1 MHPVLRLF
9 EDTIAGGSPDVSLP
23 ALPRMIFI
31 VHGSVTIA
39 GKTLRDGETWNGD
52 SAEALKAGKD
62 GVTLWRYEVAPAG
75 ATGGAASGPGVRS
88 LEKLTAAM
96 ATMPKGELLLR
107 GDSVAFPPGGCAHL
121 HRHTGPEIGRAH
133 V

>member
-39 GKTLRDGETWNGD
+39 GKTLRDGMGFDNELT
-52 SAEALKAGKD
+52 SAAATPVAEAKPAAKKPAGK
-62 GVTLWRYEVAPAG
+62 
-75 ATGGAASGPGVRS
+75 
-88 LEKLTAAM
+88 K
-96 ATMPKGELLLR
+96 
-107 GDSVAFPPGGCAHL
+107 
-121 HRHTGPEIGRAH
+121 
-133 V
+133 

>member
-52 SAEALKAGKD
+52 SAEHKRAC
-62 GVTLWRYEVAPAG
+62 Y
-75 ATGGAASGPGVRS
+75 GGERS
-88 LEKLTAAM
+88 AQHWWFS
-96 ATMPKGELLLR
+96 P
-107 GDSVAFPPGGCAHL
+107 
-121 HRHTGPEIGRAH
+121 
-133 V
+133 